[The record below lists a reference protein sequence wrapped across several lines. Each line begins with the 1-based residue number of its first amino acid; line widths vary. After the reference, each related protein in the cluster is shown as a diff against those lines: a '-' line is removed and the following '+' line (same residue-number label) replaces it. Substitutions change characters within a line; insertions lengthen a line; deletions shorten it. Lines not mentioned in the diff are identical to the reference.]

1 MTPAKRK
8 HVLLALTDTQGQ
20 PNTEQAAMQEHEH
33 LRITVERVADYKPDV
48 LLVEKSVAR
57 YAQELLLQKGISVV
71 LNVKRS
77 LLNRLARCTEA
88 QVNHFHHTDHT
99 LAPAMEACCRWQ
111 EHVTRFILLMEFMQ
125 PLCILMLTL

>member
-1 MTPAKRK
+1 M
-8 HVLLALTDTQGQ
+8 
-20 PNTEQAAMQEHEH
+20 
-33 LRITVERVADYKPDV
+33 ERVADYKPDV

-88 QVNHFHHTDHT
+88 QVRIIFVVGHWMMHSCCVHIVLHT
-99 LAPAMEACCRWQ
+99 
-111 EHVTRFILLMEFMQ
+111 
-125 PLCILMLTL
+125 

>member
-1 MTPAKRK
+1 MSTAAYLPAL
-8 HVLLALTDTQGQ
+8 VTLAGHTKGALGCVKS
-20 PNTEQAAMQEHEH
+20 QAWCVQEHEH

-88 QVNHFHHTDHT
+88 QVR
-99 LAPAMEACCRWQ
+99 P
-111 EHVTRFILLMEFMQ
+111 
-125 PLCILMLTL
+125 P

>member
-1 MTPAKRK
+1 
-8 HVLLALTDTQGQ
+8 
-20 PNTEQAAMQEHEH
+20 MQEHEH

-88 QVNHFHHTDHT
+88 QVNHLCLTDHT
-99 LAPAMEACCRWQ
+99 L
-111 EHVTRFILLMEFMQ
+111 HQ
-125 PLCILMLTL
+125 P

>member
-1 MTPAKRK
+1 M
-8 HVLLALTDTQGQ
+8 
-20 PNTEQAAMQEHEH
+20 
-33 LRITVERVADYKPDV
+33 ERVADYKPDV

-88 QVNHFHHTDHT
+88 Q
-99 LAPAMEACCRWQ
+99 ASGS
-111 EHVTRFILLMEFMQ
+111 
-125 PLCILMLTL
+125 

>member
-1 MTPAKRK
+1 MG
-8 HVLLALTDTQGQ
+8 L
-20 PNTEQAAMQEHEH
+20 QEHEH

-88 QVNHFHHTDHT
+88 QVGNQANAST
-99 LAPAMEACCRWQ
+99 ACDEQ
-111 EHVTRFILLMEFMQ
+111 HVSVLRLDTVFCAIL
-125 PLCILMLTL
+125 IT

>member
-1 MTPAKRK
+1 
-8 HVLLALTDTQGQ
+8 
-20 PNTEQAAMQEHEH
+20 MQEHEH

-88 QVNHFHHTDHT
+88 QVCHWIMHAYFVDVVQHNHCT
-99 LAPAMEACCRWQ
+99 LDIAQQTGYLQHARNQAARVIINVFCSVPK
-111 EHVTRFILLMEFMQ
+111 
-125 PLCILMLTL
+125 

>member
-1 MTPAKRK
+1 MC
-8 HVLLALTDTQGQ
+8 L
-20 PNTEQAAMQEHEH
+20 QEHEH

-88 QVNHFHHTDHT
+88 QVRMY
-99 LAPAMEACCRWQ
+99 AMECTHADA
-111 EHVTRFILLMEFMQ
+111 VYAV
-125 PLCILMLTL
+125 

>member
-1 MTPAKRK
+1 
-8 HVLLALTDTQGQ
+8 
-20 PNTEQAAMQEHEH
+20 MQEHEH

-88 QVNHFHHTDHT
+88 QVNHFHLTDQT
-99 LAPAMEACCRWQ
+99 LAPAVEASDGWQ
-111 EHVTRFILLMEFMQ
+111 QHVTRFTFRGTHAA
-125 PLCILMLTL
+125 PV

>member
-1 MTPAKRK
+1 MLQVRAWCI
-8 HVLLALTDTQGQ
+8 
-20 PNTEQAAMQEHEH
+20 QEHEH

-88 QVNHFHHTDHT
+88 QV
-99 LAPAMEACCRWQ
+99 R
-111 EHVTRFILLMEFMQ
+111 MQ
-125 PLCILMLTL
+125 AVGWCILVLSMLCHTHIALCSIQ

>member
-1 MTPAKRK
+1 
-8 HVLLALTDTQGQ
+8 
-20 PNTEQAAMQEHEH
+20 MQEHEH

-88 QVNHFHHTDHT
+88 QVNHLRISYQT
-99 LAPAMEACCRWQ
+99 LAPAVEACDGWQ
-111 EHVTRFILLMEFMQ
+111 EHVTGFICLLKF
-125 PLCILMLTL
+125 T

>member
-1 MTPAKRK
+1 MLKSTQSIA
-8 HVLLALTDTQGQ
+8 VL
-20 PNTEQAAMQEHEH
+20 QEHEH

-71 LNVKRS
+71 LNVKRP

-88 QVNHFHHTDHT
+88 QVTTHC
-99 LAPAMEACCRWQ
+99 APCMHARY
-111 EHVTRFILLMEFMQ
+111 HI
-125 PLCILMLTL
+125 

>member
-1 MTPAKRK
+1 
-8 HVLLALTDTQGQ
+8 
-20 PNTEQAAMQEHEH
+20 MQEHEH

-88 QVNHFHHTDHT
+88 QVRMPCASVHAHSRQS
-99 LAPAMEACCRWQ
+99 ASQ
-111 EHVTRFILLMEFMQ
+111 
-125 PLCILMLTL
+125 

>member
-1 MTPAKRK
+1 MQAGKSSQSLASVTKEGDAFTG
-8 HVLLALTDTQGQ
+8 HVRMMLQGR
-20 PNTEQAAMQEHEH
+20 AWCIQEHEH

-88 QVNHFHHTDHT
+88 QVRIH
-99 LAPAMEACCRWQ
+99 A
-111 EHVTRFILLMEFMQ
+111 IMQ
-125 PLCILMLTL
+125 CIVDLSMWCSINIALCNIAHRTSYST

>member
-1 MTPAKRK
+1 
-8 HVLLALTDTQGQ
+8 
-20 PNTEQAAMQEHEH
+20 MQEHEH

-88 QVNHFHHTDHT
+88 QVNQFHVTHHT
-99 LAPAMEACCRWQ
+99 LASALEASDGWKH
-111 EHVTRFILLMEFMQ
+111 HVTRFTSLMDSCS
-125 PLCILMLTL
+125 PCVYHMLTL

>member
-1 MTPAKRK
+1 
-8 HVLLALTDTQGQ
+8 
-20 PNTEQAAMQEHEH
+20 MQEHEH

-88 QVNHFHHTDHT
+88 QVNHFHLTHHT
-99 LAPAMEACCRWQ
+99 LASALEASDGWQ
-111 EHVTRFILLMEFMQ
+111 QHVTRFTSLMDSCSPCVNQ
-125 PLCILMLTL
+125 MLTL

>member
-1 MTPAKRK
+1 
-8 HVLLALTDTQGQ
+8 
-20 PNTEQAAMQEHEH
+20 MQEHEH

-88 QVNHFHHTDHT
+88 QVNHFHLIDHI
-99 LAPAMEACCRWQ
+99 LASAVEACNGWQ
-111 EHVTRFILLMEFMQ
+111 EHVTRFAFLVEFMQ
-125 PLCILMLTL
+125 ALCNLMLTL